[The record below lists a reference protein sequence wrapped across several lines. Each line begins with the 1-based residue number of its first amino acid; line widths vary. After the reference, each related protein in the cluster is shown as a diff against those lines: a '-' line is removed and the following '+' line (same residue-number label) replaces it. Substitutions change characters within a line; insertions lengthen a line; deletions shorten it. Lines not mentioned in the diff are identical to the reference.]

1 MVSRAVRALPPG
13 TLRVGIGVVVLG
25 AASYVHLALAGHTL
39 SPDSMANVSVLWT
52 IAFSVGYGFY
62 TPVEQEITR
71 IVAARH
77 IGGEGAAPVLRRGT
91 ILAGGI
97 LLAILLVVAAAGV
110 PISDRLFGGQR
121 SMLFALAGAFIGL
134 AATAVTRGI
143 LAGLGLFREY
153 GAQLAIDGGLRIVFA
168 ILLAVLGVESAL
180 MFSLIL
186 MVAPLLSVVVTLRP
200 VLRHALP
207 GATVTWKAMY
217 RGLALLIVSTMLSQ
231 IVVNI
236 AVINVKI
243 LEPGE
248 VELVSALLSAIVL
261 ARVPLFVF
269 TSLQTSLLPGLAGAH
284 ASGDHKM
291 FRQLVLRSCGIV
303 AALGLSGGL
312 VATVLGPWLVP
323 TLFGSPEVL
332 GTADFAWFSAGTLCY
347 MLALVLGQAL
357 MAQGAH
363 RHQMWSWVV
372 GVAGLVAVTASPGS
386 IQVRVEVAYLTGSL
400 GTALIMAVLL
410 RTLGRRS
417 SKLRADG
424 AGAESGPGEAP
435 LGVPLDSVAQAR
447 RA

>member
-1 MVSRAVRALPPG
+1 MNLVVRAVRALPPG

-39 SPDSMANVSVLWT
+39 SSDGMANVSVLWT

-71 IVAARH
+71 IVAARK
-77 IGGEGAAPVLRRGT
+77 IGGEGAAPVLRRGMVLAGA
-91 ILAGGI
+91 ILAAVLI
-97 LLAILLVVAAAGV
+97 VVAAGAV
-110 PISDRLFGGQR
+110 PIADRLFAGQR
-121 SMLFALAGAFIGL
+121 SMLIALAGAFVGL

-168 ILLAVLGVESAL
+168 FGLGIAKVESAL

-186 MVAPLLSVVVTLRP
+186 TAAPLLSVLVTLRP

-207 GATVTWKAMY
+207 GTTVPWKAMY

-236 AVINVKI
+236 AVINVKL

-269 TSLQTSLLPGLAGAH
+269 SSLQTSLLPGLAGAH
-284 ASGDHKM
+284 AAGDRAA

-303 AALGLSGGL
+303 AVLGLSGGA
-312 VATVLGPWLVP
+312 VATILGPWLVP

-332 GTADFAWFSAGTLCY
+332 GTGDFAWFSLGTLCY

-357 MAQGAH
+357 MAQGGH
-363 RHQMWSWVV
+363 RHQMWSWVI
-372 GVAGLVAVTASPGS
+372 GVAALAAVTASPGS
-386 IQVRVEVAYLTGSL
+386 IQIRVEAAYLTGSL
-400 GTALIMAVLL
+400 ITALVMAFLL
-410 RTLGRRS
+410 WSLGKRRPGHHVS
-417 SKLRADG
+417 DARAEDALRG
-424 AGAESGPGEAP
+424 TPT
-435 LGVPLDSVAQAR
+435 DSVVQA
-447 RA
+447 